1 MWVPL
6 RLEMQHTSREP
17 RVDCKCMG
25 IQIAVSSTPARPWAT
40 TTVPNLPRMDA
51 RQEALLD
58 QLHQEGVEFDAA
70 RADRRERRRNLEP
83 DSARLLHLL
92 VLATGAKRLLELGS
106 SNGYSTIWLGAA
118 VAANEGGVVSVDLD
132 EGRLVEARANVAA
145 AGLDGTVELRLED
158 AGAALGKSAQASV
171 DFVFLDAE
179 RPDYPAYWADLVR
192 ILRPGG
198 LLAVDN
204 VISHAD
210 EVADL
215 RTLIT
220 ADRRVTE
227 ALVPTGAGVLLV
239 TRLLRPAGWRRESA
253 VIRGMRG

>member
-1 MWVPL
+1 MEA
-6 RLEMQHTSREP
+6 RL
-17 RVDCKCMG
+17 D
-25 IQIAVSSTPARPWAT
+25 
-40 TTVPNLPRMDA
+40 
-51 RQEALLD
+51 ALLD
-58 QLHQEGVEFDAA
+58 QLHQEGVAFDAA

-106 SNGYSTIWLGAA
+106 SNGYSTIWLAAA
-118 VAANEGGVVSVDLD
+118 VAANEGEMVSVDLD
-132 EGRLVEARANVAA
+132 QERLADARANVAA
-145 AGLDGTVELRLED
+145 AGLEETVELRQED
-158 AGAALGKSAQASV
+158 AGATLSGAAEASF
-171 DFVFLDAE
+171 DLVFLDAE
-179 RPDYPAYWADLVR
+179 RPEYPAYWADLVR
-192 ILRPGG
+192 VIRPGG

-227 ALVPTGAGVLLV
+227 ALVPIGAGLLLV
-239 TRLLRPAGWRRESA
+239 TRLLRPAG
-253 VIRGMRG
+253 

>member
-1 MWVPL
+1 MEA
-6 RLEMQHTSREP
+6 RL
-17 RVDCKCMG
+17 
-25 IQIAVSSTPARPWAT
+25 
-40 TTVPNLPRMDA
+40 
-51 RQEALLD
+51 EALLD
-58 QLHQEGVEFDAA
+58 QLHQDGVAFDAA
-70 RADRRERRRNLEP
+70 RSDRRERRRNLEP

-92 VLATGAKRLLELGS
+92 ALATGAQRLLELGC

-118 VAANEGGVVSVDLD
+118 VAANEGEMVSVDLD
-132 EGRLVEARANVAA
+132 QGRLAEARVNVAA
-145 AGLDGTVELRLED
+145 AGLEDTVELRHED
-158 AGAALGKSAQASV
+158 AVAALAGSAEASI
-171 DFVFLDAE
+171 DLVFLDAE
-179 RPDYPAYWADLVR
+179 RPEYPAYWADLVR
-192 ILRPGG
+192 VIRPGG

-239 TRLLRPAGWRRESA
+239 TRLIHPPEP
-253 VIRGMRG
+253 

>member
-1 MWVPL
+1 MAD
-6 RLEMQHTSREP
+6 T
-17 RVDCKCMG
+17 G
-25 IQIAVSSTPARPWAT
+25 VS
-40 TTVPNLPRMDA
+40 NLPLMDA
-51 RQEALLD
+51 RLEALLD
-58 QLHQEGVEFDAA
+58 QLHQEGVAFDAG

-92 VLATGAKRLLELGS
+92 VLATGAKRVLELGS

-118 VAANEGGVVSVDLD
+118 VAANEGEMVSVDLNQ
-132 EGRLVEARANVAA
+132 GRLADARANVAA
-145 AGLDGTVELRLED
+145 AGLAGTVELRHDD
-158 AGAALGKSAQASV
+158 AAATLASAAEASF
-171 DFVFLDAE
+171 DLVFLDAE
-179 RPDYPAYWADLVR
+179 RPEYPAYWADLVR
-192 ILRPGG
+192 VIRPGG

-239 TRLLRPAGWRRESA
+239 TRLVRPAG
-253 VIRGMRG
+253 